1 MMYVVLLAMISAVF
15 AQPPACPPPILC
27 PDIAPMYCPPPPFPE
42 GMEPPLCPLPPFCA
56 VAMADCPDF
65 TSEAVR
71 QECPPP
77 ILCPDE
83 APMYCPPPPF
93 PEGME
98 PPPCPLP
105 PFCAVAMADCPKF

>member
-1 MMYVVLLAMISAVF
+1 MYVVLFVMISTAF

-27 PDIAPMYCPPPPFPE
+27 P
-42 GMEPPLCPLPPFCA
+42 
-56 VAMADCPDF
+56 
-65 TSEAVR
+65 T
-71 QECPPP
+71 
-77 ILCPDE
+77 E

-105 PFCAVAMADCPKF
+105 PICAVAMADCPEF